1 MCSVRRSEGTLR
13 DTRGASIVLIAI
25 TMVATMSAVALA
37 IDIGM
42 LLNART
48 EAQRAADS
56 AALAGAGWLIP
67 NPTDDAGAE
76 TEAINYGALNTVTDI
91 PVALLPQDVDVNLPQ
106 QRVTVTV
113 RRRADRGTAVPTWFA
128 RVFGV
133 NQVDI
138 EARAAAQVLPAGSAT
153 CLKPFAIPD
162 AFDDVND
169 NGVFDFGVDN
179 YEPAVHGYGS
189 EWRNDAPV
197 GSDPDG
203 LGFDKDFGRPA
214 QLKQGGPSDPPQP
227 GWYYPW
233 DIPQVDGSPAV
244 GGDKYRWNIANCNPS
259 VISVGD
265 EYWIEN
271 GNMIGPTAQGV
282 LDLIAQDPDAY
293 WDTDDNTVKN
303 SNRAPNWES
312 SPRVGIVP
320 VWHPGRPFDPGKQ
333 PIEFSNF
340 IAMFFE
346 SVTGTGQDQQVNVRI
361 MYSTGIP
368 GGGEPAAGNKLVH
381 LVE

>member
-1 MCSVRRSEGTLR
+1 MSDRLSEGPLR
-13 DTRGASIVLIAI
+13 DTRGVSIVFVAI
-25 TMVATMSAVALA
+25 TIVASMAAVALA

-67 NPTDDAGAE
+67 NPNDDVGAE
-76 TEAINYGALNTVTDI
+76 AEAINYGAMNTVTDV
-91 PVALLPQDVDVNLPQ
+91 PVALLPQDVDVDLPQ
-106 QRVTVTV
+106 QKVTVTV

-133 NQVDI
+133 NQVDV

-162 AFDDVND
+162 AFDDVNG

-179 YEPAVHGYGS
+179 YDPAIHGYGS
-189 EWRNDAPV
+189 DWRDSGNPGD
-197 GSDPDG
+197 DG
-203 LGFDKDFGRPA
+203 LGYVEDFGRTA
-214 QLKQGGPSDPPQP
+214 NLKQGGPSDPPQP

-233 DIPQVDGSPAV
+233 DIPQVDGSPAT

-259 VISVGD
+259 VVTVGD

-293 WDTDDNTVKN
+293 WDPVSNTVEN

-320 VWHPGRPFDPGKQ
+320 VWHPGRPFDPGKE
-333 PIEFSNF
+333 PIVFTNF
-340 IAMFFE
+340 VAMFFE
-346 SVTGTGQDQQVNVRI
+346 SVIGTGQEQEVNIRI
-361 MYSTGIP
+361 MYATGVP
-368 GGGEPAAGNKLVH
+368 GGGAPAAANKIVQ

>member
-1 MCSVRRSEGTLR
+1 MSDRLSEGPLR
-13 DTRGASIVLIAI
+13 DTRGVSIVFVAI
-25 TMVATMSAVALA
+25 TIVACMAAVALS

-91 PVALLPQDVDVNLPQ
+91 PVTLLPQDVDVDLAQ
-106 QRVTVTV
+106 QKVTVTV
-113 RRRADRGTAVPTWFA
+113 RRRGDRGTAVPTWFA

-133 NQVDI
+133 NEVDV

-153 CLKPFAIPD
+153 CVKPFAIPD
-162 AFDDVND
+162 AFEDVNG
-169 NGVFDFGVDN
+169 NGVFDTGVDN
-179 YEPAVHGYGS
+179 YDPAVHGYGTN
-189 EWRNDAPV
+189 WRNA
-197 GSDPDG
+197 GSLGDDG
-203 LGFDKDFGRPA
+203 LNFVDDFGRPMGV
-214 QLKQGGPSDPPQP
+214 KQGGPSDPPQP

-233 DIPQVDGSPAV
+233 DIPQVDGSPAT

-259 VISVGD
+259 IISYG
-265 EYWIEN
+265 EQYWIEN
-271 GNMIGPTAQGV
+271 GNMIGPTVQGV

-293 WDTDDNTVKN
+293 WDPVDNTVKD

-320 VWHPGRPFDPGKQ
+320 VWNPGRPFDPGKQ
-333 PIEFSNF
+333 PIEFTNF
-340 IAMFFE
+340 ISMFFE
-346 SVTGTGQDQQVNVRI
+346 GVTGTGQDQEVVVRI
-361 MYSTGIP
+361 MYASGVP
-368 GGGEPAAGNKLVH
+368 GGGDPAAAARIVQ